1 MIRSSSYEKRL
12 PKNSEFSADIM
23 QITFP
28 NKGLSN
34 TVVCK
39 VLCKYLCLYF
49 ATTDDELFNVRGNF
63 ESDRYIVSISFFA
76 QSFSSTSFL
85 FHLKKPIGIDL
96 NNLQR
101 LRVKI
106 FPTLF
111 FCSMKMP
118 QKHSCCSKNKVNLLK
133 FSQQCNWA
141 VNSIFQPLSVH
152 SMKLHMIMIKF
163 MLPQNKS
170 IFTKK

>member
-1 MIRSSSYEKRL
+1 MIRSSSYEKRQ

-76 QSFSSTSFL
+76 QSFSSTSFY
-85 FHLKKPIGIDL
+85 
-96 NNLQR
+96 
-101 LRVKI
+101 
-106 FPTLF
+106 
-111 FCSMKMP
+111 
-118 QKHSCCSKNKVNLLK
+118 
-133 FSQQCNWA
+133 
-141 VNSIFQPLSVH
+141 SI
-152 SMKLHMIMIKF
+152 
-163 MLPQNKS
+163 
-170 IFTKK
+170 